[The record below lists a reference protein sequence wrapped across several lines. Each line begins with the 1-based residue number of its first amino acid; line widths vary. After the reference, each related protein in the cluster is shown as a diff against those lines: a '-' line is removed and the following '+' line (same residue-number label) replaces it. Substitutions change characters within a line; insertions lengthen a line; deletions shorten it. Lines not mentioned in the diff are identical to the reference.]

1 VGVGGWGEEVDSV
14 VVSGGGEER
23 RSVGSGG
30 AVGGGASQD
39 MEWRMVGHGEDT
51 PSRV

>member
-14 VVSGGGEER
+14 VGGGGEEHG
-23 RSVGSGG
+23 SVGSGG